1 MLRRPEPILPMRF
14 DPVGLIHPALELGG
28 AIDYLGVS

>member
-1 MLRRPEPILPMRF
+1 MRF